1 MCIHIYALNFETLLH
16 LYLQYFP
23 LSFHLLV
30 ANKLVCFIFAFKF
43 LVAFLFP
50 PHPSL
55 SLSLSLSLNIYIYT
69 SLYYMLKYNQIEI
82 TKTVYSFIIIFSFVT
97 VATLLGL
104 FRETILLVYT
114 KMFISSK

>member
-30 ANKLVCFIFAFKF
+30 ANKLVCFIVAFKF

-50 PHPSL
+50 PHP

-104 FRETILLVYT
+104 FRERVLFVYA